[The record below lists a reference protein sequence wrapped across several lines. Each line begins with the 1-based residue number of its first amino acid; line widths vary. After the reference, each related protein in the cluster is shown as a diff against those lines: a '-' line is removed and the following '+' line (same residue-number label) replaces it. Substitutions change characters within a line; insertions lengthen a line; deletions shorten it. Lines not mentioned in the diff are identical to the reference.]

1 MTGIA
6 RYRPRT
12 FVTTQ
17 LVLLFVCVGGVHAE
31 PLESREFG
39 LLVARYTSVVSSAL
53 PAEPRIALAP
63 SFEAVPES
71 SELTHAGRL
80 NDRRSI
86 DRIAAQFEVE
96 RRPEPRPPVPVPLRE
111 REIARYR
118 TGRPG
123 ALVPLYVSLATLNF
137 LDAHSTFQAVDAGA
151 IEANPV
157 VGSFVDNRA
166 AVLAL
171 KAGVTT
177 GTILLSELMWKQGR
191 RKTSVAM
198 LTALT
203 LANAFIVQHNYRVAS
218 SLR

>member
-6 RYRPRT
+6 RYRRPT
-12 FVTTQ
+12 LIATQ
-17 LVLLFVCVGGVHAE
+17 FVLLLVCVSGVHAE
-31 PLESREFG
+31 PLASREFG
-39 LLVARYTSVVSSAL
+39 SLV
-53 PAEPRIALAP
+53 LAP
-63 SFEAVPES
+63 SFEAVPAMGVP
-71 SELTHAGRL
+71 TNAGQL
-80 NDRRSI
+80 NDRRSVE
-86 DRIAAQFEVE
+86 RIAARFELE
-96 RRPEPRPPVPVPLRE
+96 QRPEPRPPVPMPARE
-111 REIARYR
+111 SEVARYR

-151 IEANPV
+151 YEANPI

-191 RKTSVAM
+191 RKTSIAM

-203 LANAFIVQHNYRVAS
+203 LANALIVQHNYRVAS

>member
-1 MTGIA
+1 MTGTA
-6 RYRPRT
+6 RYRRST
-12 FVTTQ
+12 LIATQ
-17 LVLLFVCVGGVHAE
+17 FVLLFVCVSGVDAE
-31 PLESREFG
+31 PLASRAFG
-39 LLVARYTSVVSSAL
+39 SLV
-53 PAEPRIALAP
+53 LAP
-63 SFEAVPES
+63 SFEAVPAMGVP
-71 SELTHAGRL
+71 TNAGQL
-80 NDRRSI
+80 NDRRSVE
-86 DRIAAQFEVE
+86 RIAARFEVDQ
-96 RRPEPRPPVPVPLRE
+96 RPEPRPVPMPARE
-111 REIARYR
+111 SEVARYR

-151 IEANPV
+151 YEANPI

-191 RKTSVAM
+191 RKTSIAM

>member
-6 RYRPRT
+6 RYRRST
-12 FVTTQ
+12 LIATQ
-17 LVLLFVCVGGVHAE
+17 CVLLFVCVSGVDAE
-31 PLESREFG
+31 PLASRAFG
-39 LLVARYTSVVSSAL
+39 SLV
-53 PAEPRIALAP
+53 LAP
-63 SFEAVPES
+63 SLEAVPAMGVP
-71 SELTHAGRL
+71 TNAGQL
-80 NDRRSI
+80 NDRRSVE
-86 DRIAAQFEVE
+86 RIAARFEVDQ
-96 RRPEPRPPVPVPLRE
+96 RPEPRPVPMPARE
-111 REIARYR
+111 SEVARYR

-151 IEANPV
+151 YEANPI

-191 RKTSVAM
+191 RKASIAM